1 MINKKSYNSHT
12 DPLFLSSNIIKM
24 QDLYNY
30 QATIF
35 MFDYTRTKLPRSFDS
50 VFPYNCEI
58 QSLRYTRQS
67 RLLHIPRCESH
78 FANKLPLYMLPSIWN
93 KWASNLSENTTRN
106 QFKKHVKSTL
116 INQYSSRVY
125 CTNIV
130 KDCHN

>member
-1 MINKKSYNSHT
+1 MINNKSYNSHT

-35 MFDYTRTKLPRSFDS
+35 MFDYTRKKLPSSFDS

-78 FANKLPLYMLPSIWN
+78 FASKLPLYMCDIFGYHIWV
-93 KWASNLSENTTRN
+93 T
-106 QFKKHVKSTL
+106 V
-116 INQYSSRVY
+116 
-125 CTNIV
+125 
-130 KDCHN
+130 